1 MVLRIGQGFDAHA
14 FSSEKPL
21 ILGGVLIP
29 NAMGVKAHSDGDV
42 VVHALIDSLLGAAAL
57 GDLGTYFPDSDE
69 RWRNISSCQLLR
81 QTIQIIHNQ
90 NYWVH
95 NVDITVIAQIPKLS
109 PYRESI
115 RRNLSEDLQ
124 VQIDQIS
131 VKFTTTDGLGFI
143 GRSEG
148 IAASSVVLIGR

>member
-81 QTIQIIHNQ
+81 QTIQMIHNQ
-90 NYWVH
+90 NYRVH
-95 NVDITVIAQIPKLS
+95 NVDITIIAQIPKLS
-109 PYRESI
+109 PWRESM
-115 RRNLSEDLQ
+115 RCNLSKELQ
-124 VQIDQIS
+124 IKIDQIS

-148 IAASSVVLIGR
+148 IAASSVVLIGH